1 MQFRQST
8 IKLFTQCSL
17 RYRFQDQGAPR
28 EQSSAMSFGTA
39 IHDAVMQMELAYDP
53 QVGID
58 RFEAIWQHLPDFDLD
73 YDYLIPRY
81 THSSY
86 TELGYKILRDW
97 WQLIQWESDIVLARE
112 HPFEVSI
119 GDGNT
124 LAGTADKVALRPQ
137 KDGSYSV
144 LISDYKTG
152 SKQPTRDYLAHDVQ
166 FSSYCYASTQP
177 EFWATIPN
185 GPKIYAEMIDAPRE
199 GEWVQLRTTKR
210 ISAGFRTQMH
220 YSRLAYAI
228 DQIEQSIA
236 LGIFVPD
243 LSGETCEYCEFRKIC
258 GLPSREEEGLD

>member
-8 IKLFTQCSL
+8 IKLFTECSL

-58 RFEAIWQHLPDFDLD
+58 RFTAIWQHLADFDLD

-81 THSSY
+81 DHSTY
-86 TELGYKILRDW
+86 TDLGYRILRDW
-97 WQLIQWESDIVLARE
+97 WSLIQWDTDIVLARE
-112 HPFEVSI
+112 YQFEVPI
-119 GDGNT
+119 GDGST
-124 LAGTADKVALRPQ
+124 LAGTADKVCLRTQ

-166 FSSYCYASTQP
+166 FSAYCYATTQQ
-177 EFWATIPN
+177 EFWANIPD
-185 GPKIYAEMIDAPRE
+185 GPRLFTELANAPRE
-199 GEWVQLRTTKR
+199 GEWVQLRAPKR
-210 ISAGFRTQMH
+210 ITAGQRTQMH
-220 YSRLAYAI
+220 YNRLRYAC

-243 LSGETCEYCEFRKIC
+243 LSGEKCEFCEFRKVC
-258 GLPSREEEGLD
+258 GLPSRAEEGLE